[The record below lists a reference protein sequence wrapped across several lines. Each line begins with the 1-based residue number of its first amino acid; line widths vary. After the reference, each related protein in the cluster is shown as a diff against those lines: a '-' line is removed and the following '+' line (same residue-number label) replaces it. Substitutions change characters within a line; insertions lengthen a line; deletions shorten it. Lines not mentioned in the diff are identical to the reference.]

1 MEIGFKKSPKPI
13 RFPANKKTDRLRLV
27 PAFKINLSS
36 GHRMPRPLNRI
47 HERPKL
53 KSVLRYE
60 SDRLGRRVVVFEV
73 SIFERIGCQKFA
85 KGRGEIEE
93 KQKNHRRSGDFLT
106 EKHLNDLRQKSS
118 RNQIVFCPDRS
129 FGKPQFVFLS
139 FHRFECADRATSKA
153 NQISTF
159 QRS

>member
-27 PAFKINLSS
+27 PAFKINLSP
-36 GHRMPRPLNRI
+36 GLRMPRPLNRI

-60 SDRLGRRVVVFEV
+60 SARLGRRVVVFEG
-73 SIFERIGCQKFA
+73 SIVERIGRQKLA

-93 KQKNHRRSGDFLT
+93 KQKNQRRSGDAVT
-106 EKHLNDLRQKSS
+106 EKHLTLCVRT
-118 RNQIVFCPDRS
+118 RPETRS
-129 FGKPQFVFLS
+129 FFAPTELS
-139 FHRFECADRATSKA
+139 E
-153 NQISTF
+153 N
-159 QRS
+159 RSLLFSAFTASNAR